1 MVRLLRSFKWA
12 GQGLR
17 YCFRGEK
24 NFQIQCILS
33 LTAILLGIGLKISS
47 VEWILVCMSIA
58 SVLAFEMLNTTI
70 EHLCNIVHP
79 GTHPVIKV
87 IKDVSAGAV
96 LVIAVAAVICGS
108 IVFIPKIISIL

>member
-17 YCFRGEK
+17 YCITREK
-24 NFQIQCILS
+24 NFQVHCVMAVAAVILGV
-33 LTAILLGIGLKISS
+33 ALKISS
-47 VEWILVCMSIA
+47 VEWVLVCMSIA
-58 SVLAFEMLNTTI
+58 SVLAFEMLNSAI

-79 GTHPVIKV
+79 GTHPLVKI

-96 LVIAVAAVICGS
+96 LIIAATAVICGA
-108 IVFIPKIISIL
+108 IVFIPKIISLL